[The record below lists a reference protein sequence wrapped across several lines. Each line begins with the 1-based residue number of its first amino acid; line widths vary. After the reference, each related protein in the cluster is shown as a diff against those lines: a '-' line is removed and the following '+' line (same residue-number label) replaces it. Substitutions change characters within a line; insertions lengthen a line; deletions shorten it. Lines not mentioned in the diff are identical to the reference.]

1 MVAVLPL
8 LLRLSASVA
17 TGQQAEA
24 DAANE
29 FWPEINV
36 FVNLNGNSR
45 LFFVYSGT
53 KQESLGAYADGQTG
67 VYIDYW
73 AVPTFRP
80 RRAQADAS
88 RSKLLLVRTGYLLST
103 PRSGSTAATEHM
115 LSYELTGRVPLPRA
129 LLLSD
134 RNRMDLRWVD
144 GDFRWRYRNRLKLE
158 RTFSVGRF
166 DVTPYAHGEV
176 FYNIDPGTWTR
187 LRYAVGSEWSI
198 TKRIVLEGYFLRQ
211 NDWGSVP
218 QFVNATGMAVQF
230 YFR

>member
-1 MVAVLPL
+1 L
-8 LLRLSASVA
+8 LIFSPSTAKSQEPDS
-17 TGQQAEA
+17 T
-24 DAANE
+24 NE

-36 FVNLNGNSR
+36 FVNLNRNSR

-67 VYIDYW
+67 VYFDYW
-73 AVPTFRP
+73 AVPALRP

-88 RSKLLLVRTGYLLST
+88 RSKLLLVRAGYLFSAPRQST
-103 PRSGSTAATEHM
+103 TAATEHM
-115 LSYELTGRVPLPRA
+115 LTYEGTGRLPLARA
-129 LLLSD
+129 FLLSD

-176 FYNIDPGTWTR
+176 FYNIDQGTWTR

-198 TKRIVLEGYFLRQ
+198 TKRIVLEGYYLRQ

-218 QFVNATGMAVQF
+218 QFVNAAGMAVQF